1 MNRAQRILTH
11 GWIGS
16 KALTVLT
23 RGYFPAFF
31 AIGKVCAA
39 LTLSIPGATM
49 ALALPGAAMA
59 MSLPSAD
66 VGMTTPSAGIDL
78 AIPSANIEFTD
89 CGQ

>member
-16 KALTVLT
+16 RALTVLT

-39 LTLSIPGATM
+39 ITLSIPGATM
-49 ALALPGAAMA
+49 ALALPRAAMVL
-59 MSLPSAD
+59 SLPSAD
-66 VGMTTPSAGIDL
+66 MDLTTPSADMSMT
-78 AIPSANIEFTD
+78 IPSANIEFTD
-89 CGQ
+89 CD